1 MVTVKDFYAEW
12 CGPCKQQEPILE
24 QLQEKYPGIN
34 FEKIDVDENPE
45 EAENYGVRSV
55 PTIIVEDSGE
65 EKERFIGLT
74 QGEEIEKVL
83 KN

>member
-24 QLQEKYPGIN
+24 QLKEKYPGIN

-55 PTIIVEDSGE
+55 PTIIVEDGNE

>member
-24 QLQEKYPGIN
+24 KLQEKYPEIN

-55 PTIIVEDSGE
+55 PTIIVEDGGE

-74 QGEEIEKVL
+74 QGDEIEKVL